1 MTQLAFVLL
10 AAIAGVA
17 AATQGAANAG
27 LAQRIG
33 LGAALVVN
41 TMIVLAGALA
51 FFFARGAHASFFPPG
66 TPASLYVGG
75 LCGFAIILCMAVAMP
90 KLGAAWTIALMVL
103 GQTAAALAIDHF
115 GLLGLPRD
123 PLTLSRVAGLALV
136 AACVAVAR
144 L

>member
-1 MTQLAFVLL
+1 
-10 AAIAGVA
+10 
-17 AATQGAANAG
+17 
-27 LAQRIG
+27 
-33 LGAALVVN
+33 
-41 TMIVLAGALA
+41 
-51 FFFARGAHASFFPPG
+51 
-66 TPASLYVGG
+66 
-75 LCGFAIILCMAVAMP
+75 
-90 KLGAAWTIALMVL
+90 MVL